1 MELRSSYLLSNLLMI
16 ATLKHNTWQFLAL
29 NYGIPDCLILFIY
42 APVMEL
48 NDPCYWNLFFPSQ
61 PTVKEE
67 FQCRCGWE
75 DKIGRG
81 VQRGFVG
88 VVKAK
93 EGYGFITR
101 VFPRERNPTGIYFHK
116 SELKEMSIMQIKIGD
131 RVCFL
136 VGQND
141 KGCIAQHI
149 CLLVPQVTHVET
161 FVVGMWSI

>member
-1 MELRSSYLLSNLLMI
+1 M
-16 ATLKHNTWQFLAL
+16 QFLTL
-29 NYGIPDCLILFIY
+29 NSVIPDCLILLFY
-42 APVMEL
+42 APVTEL
-48 NDPCYWNLFFPSQ
+48 MIPVFFFLFSPSQ
-61 PTVKEE
+61 PSDRKE

-88 VVKAK
+88 TLKAE

-116 SELKEMSIMQIKIGD
+116 SELKDKSIMQINIGD
-131 RVCFL
+131 RVRFL

-141 KGCIAQHI
+141 KGCIAQDI
-149 CLLVPQVTHVET
+149 FLL
-161 FVVGMWSI
+161 